1 MNRTLS
7 LFRLITIHPLLWI
20 VIALSIATAHF
31 LEVSMLLGIIFIHEM
46 GHAAAASFFS
56 WRIKK
61 ISLLPFGGVAEMDE
75 HGNRPLKEE
84 TIVVLAGPLQHV
96 WMVALAY
103 VLFSLQLIPED
114 LYHLFIQYNVMILV
128 FNLLPV
134 WPLDGGKLVFLLLSL
149 KDAFP
154 KAHQLT
160 LLISLFSLSLFSI
173 MILLTAPLHLNVW
186 VVVCFLFF
194 SLYHEWK
201 QRRFIFMRFL
211 LERYYGKK
219 AATPDILKPIQ
230 ANEEDLVI
238 HVLEKFQRGCKHP
251 IIVEGDG
258 REKGT
263 LDENELLHAYFS
275 EKRLTDKISDL
286 LFSYY

>member
-1 MNRTLS
+1 MNRAIIL
-7 LFRLITIHPLLWI
+7 LRHVHIHPLLWI
-20 VIALSIATAHF
+20 VIALAIATGYF
-31 LEVSMLLGIIFIHEM
+31 LEVCLLLAIIFIHEM

-61 ISLLPFGGVAEMDE
+61 ITLLPFGGVAEMDE

-84 TIVVLAGPLQHV
+84 TIVVVAGPLQHV
-96 WMVALAY
+96 WMVAAAY
-103 VLFSLQLIPED
+103 VLFTVHLIPED
-114 LYHLFIQYNVMILV
+114 LCKLFINYNVMIFV
-128 FNLLPV
+128 FNLFPV

-149 KDAFP
+149 KNSFP
-154 KAHQLT
+154 SAHRLT
-160 LLISLFSLSLFSI
+160 LMISFVSLFMFSI
-173 MILLTAPLHLNVW
+173 IILLAAPSHINVW
-186 VVVCFLFF
+186 VVIAFLFF

-219 AATPDILKPIQ
+219 SGLQALKPIQ
-230 ANEEDLVI
+230 ANEQDLLI

-251 IIVEGDG
+251 IIVEAGG
-258 REKGT
+258 KETGT
-263 LDENELLHAYFS
+263 LDENELLHAYFT

-286 LFSYY
+286 LFLY

>member
-1 MNRTLS
+1 MNRAIS
-7 LFRLITIHPLLWI
+7 LLRHVHIHPLLWI
-20 VIALSIATAHF
+20 IIAISIATAHF
-31 LEVSMLLGIIFIHEM
+31 LEVCLLLGIIFIHEM

-84 TIVVLAGPLQHV
+84 LIVVVAGPLQHL
-96 WMVALAY
+96 WMMGAAY
-103 VLFSLQLIPED
+103 ILLSFSLISED
-114 LYHLFIQYNVMILV
+114 LFQLFINYNLMIFI
-128 FNLLPV
+128 FNLFPV

-149 KDAFP
+149 KHSFP
-154 KAHQLT
+154 SAHRLT
-160 LLISLFSLSLFSI
+160 LILSFLSLGLFSFL
-173 MILLTAPLHLNVW
+173 ILLIAPSHINVW
-186 VVVCFLFF
+186 VIIAFLAF

-219 AATPDILKPIQ
+219 SNPSALKPIQ
-230 ANEEDLVI
+230 ANEHDLLI

-251 IIVEGDG
+251 IIVEAAGK
-258 REKGT
+258 EKGI
-263 LDENELLHAYFS
+263 LDENELLHAYFT

-286 LFSYY
+286 LFLY

>member
-1 MNRTLS
+1 MNRAITL
-7 LFRLITIHPLLWI
+7 LRHVQIHPLLWI
-20 VIALSIATAHF
+20 VIALSIATGYF
-31 LEVSMLLGIIFIHEM
+31 LEVSLLLAIIFIHEM

-61 ISLLPFGGVAEMDE
+61 ITLLPFGGVAEMDE

-96 WMVALAY
+96 WMVAVAY
-103 VLFSLQLIPED
+103 VLFSLQVIPED
-114 LYHLFIQYNVMILV
+114 LYQLFISYNVMIFI
-128 FNLLPV
+128 FNLFPV

-149 KDAFP
+149 KSSFP
-154 KAHQLT
+154 SAHRLT
-160 LLISLFSLSLFSI
+160 LMISFFSLFLFSI
-173 MILLTAPLHLNVW
+173 IILLAAPSNINVW
-186 VVVCFLFF
+186 VVIAFLFF

-219 AATPDILKPIQ
+219 SSLQALKPIQ
-230 ANEEDLVI
+230 ANEQDLLI

-251 IIVEGDG
+251 IIVEAGG
-258 REKGT
+258 KETGT
-263 LDENELLHAYFS
+263 LDENELLHAYFT

-286 LFSYY
+286 LFLY

>member
-1 MNRTLS
+1 MNRAINL
-7 LFRLITIHPLLWI
+7 LRLITIHPLLWI
-20 VIALSIATAHF
+20 VIALAVATAHF
-31 LEVSMLLGIIFIHEM
+31 LEVCLLLGIIFIHEL

-61 ISLLPFGGVAEMDE
+61 ITLLPFGGVAEMDE

-84 TIVVLAGPLQHV
+84 MIVVLAGPLQHV

-103 VLFSLQLIPED
+103 GLISMDLISVDLF
-114 LYHLFIQYNVMILV
+114 HLFFSYNLMILV
-128 FNLLPV
+128 FNLFPV

-149 KDAFP
+149 KSSFP
-154 KAHQLT
+154 NAHRLT
-160 LLISLFSLSLFSI
+160 LILSLVSLSIFSLVI
-173 MILLTAPLHLNVW
+173 VVAAPTHINVW
-186 VVVCFLFF
+186 VIIAFLYF

-211 LERYYGKK
+211 LERHYGKK
-219 AATPDILKPIQ
+219 SSLQTLKPIE
-230 ANEEDLVI
+230 ANEEDLLI

-251 IIVEGDG
+251 IIVEADG
-258 REKGT
+258 KEKGM
-263 LDENELLHAYFS
+263 LDENELLHAYFT

-286 LFSYY
+286 FFSYY

>member
-1 MNRTLS
+1 MNRAITL
-7 LFRLITIHPLLWI
+7 LRQVQIHPLLWI
-20 VIALSIATAHF
+20 VIALSIATGHF
-31 LEVSMLLGIIFIHEM
+31 LEVCLLLGIIFIHEM

-61 ISLLPFGGVAEMDE
+61 ITLLPFGGVAEMDE

-84 TIVVLAGPLQHV
+84 SIVVLAGPLQHV
-96 WMVALAY
+96 WMVAAAY
-103 VLFSLQLIPED
+103 GLVSLHVIPED
-114 LYHLFIQYNVMILV
+114 LFKLFISYNVMIFV
-128 FNLLPV
+128 FNLFPV

-149 KDAFP
+149 KSSFP
-154 KAHQLT
+154 HAHRLT
-160 LLISLFSLSLFSI
+160 LLISFFSLSLFSI
-173 MILLTAPLHLNVW
+173 IILLTAPANINVW
-186 VVVCFLFF
+186 VVIAFLFF

-219 AATPDILKPIQ
+219 SSLQALRPIQ
-230 ANEEDLVI
+230 ANEQDLLI

-251 IIVEGDG
+251 IIVEAGG
-258 REKGT
+258 KEAGT
-263 LDENELLHAYFS
+263 LDENELLHAYFT

-286 LFSYY
+286 LFSY

>member
-1 MNRTLS
+1 MNRAIQL
-7 LFRLITIHPLLWI
+7 LRQVHIHPLLWI
-20 VIALSIATAHF
+20 IIALSIMTAHF
-31 LEVSMLLGIIFIHEM
+31 LEVCLLLGIIFIHEM

-84 TIVVLAGPLQHV
+84 FIVVIAGPLQHL
-96 WMVALAY
+96 WMGGGAY
-103 VLFSLQLIPED
+103 LLENFGVIPED
-114 LYHLFIQYNVMILV
+114 LFQLFISFNVMIFI
-128 FNLLPV
+128 FNLFPV

-149 KDAFP
+149 KHSFP
-154 KAHQLT
+154 HAHRVT
-160 LLISLFSLSLFSI
+160 LMLSIVSLGLFSFLIL
-173 MILLTAPLHLNVW
+173 MIAPSHINVW
-186 VVVCFLFF
+186 VVIAFLAF

-219 AATPDILKPIQ
+219 SNPSALVPIQ
-230 ANEEDLVI
+230 ADEQELLI

-251 IIVEGDG
+251 IIVEAEGK
-258 REKGT
+258 EKGT
-263 LDENELLHAYFS
+263 LDENELLHAYFT

-286 LFSYY
+286 LFLY